1 MKKLIIIIA
10 LIPVMAKAQFIKDD
24 KLKHKLASH
33 AIVQVGGY
41 AMYKTTN
48 RAGLSILTSM
58 VTSLAIG
65 YSKEKFY
72 DKEFSR
78 EDMEAN
84 INGIV
89 IGAICL
95 AVQINLNKIK
105 IDKREQ
111 LKKIKFK

>member
-10 LIPVMAKAQFIKDD
+10 LVPMMAKAQFIKDD

-33 AIVQVGGY
+33 GIVHIGGY
-41 AMYKTTN
+41 GMYKASN
-48 RAGLSILTSM
+48 KPGLSIFTSM
-58 VTSLAIG
+58 VTSLLIG

-78 EDMEAN
+78 EDMIAN

-95 AVQINLNKIK
+95 AVTIDLNKIK
-105 IDKREQ
+105 INKHKQ
-111 LKKIKFK
+111 LKQIKFE

>member
-1 MKKLIIIIA
+1 MRKLI
-10 LIPVMAKAQFIKDD
+10 LILLLLPFFAKAQFIKDD
-24 KLKHKLASH
+24 KLKHKLVSH
-33 AIVQVGGY
+33 AIVQGGGY
-41 AMYKTTN
+41 AMYKATN

-58 VTSLAIG
+58 ITSLAIG

-78 EDMEAN
+78 GDMEAN

-95 AVQINLNKIK
+95 AVTIDLNKIK
-105 IDKREQ
+105 IHNKQEQ
-111 LKKIKFK
+111 LRIY

>member
-10 LIPVMAKAQFIKDD
+10 LIPTMAKAQFIKDD
-24 KLKHKLASH
+24 KLKHKLVSH
-33 AIVQVGGY
+33 AIVHAGGY
-41 AMYKTTN
+41 AMYKATN

-72 DKEFSR
+72 DKEFSKD
-78 EDMEAN
+78 DMIAN

-95 AVQINLNKIK
+95 AVTINLNQIK
-105 IDKREQ
+105 IHNKEQ
-111 LKKIKFK
+111 KLRIY